1 MGVQCGTGL
10 TWPMSAATRASGR
23 KPNALW
29 QDWNSLRGVHHRIS
43 HYPSWLR
50 MLARTGKTRR
60 LHCSKR
66 LTRSIPAYSSRSKW
80 IHTTIRCAATRVSR
94 IYCGVWAWPIATRP
108 RKVPRSLDASSNRN
122 REDGAGQP
130 LVLSVF
136 VPSVKP
142 FTRGIH
148 MPRFT
153 RTLLIVSL
161 ATSMLLSGSAAQEPT
176 ALPTPDER
184 YKADLLLVV
193 AHPDDE
199 GAATPY
205 LARALDEHRRIA
217 VVFGTRGSSG
227 ANEAGAEQAGALG
240 AIREIEARNAL
251 TTLGIN
257 NVWFLGGK
265 DTASQNV
272 LQSLANWD
280 HGASL
285 EQLVRLVRLTR
296 PEVILTFL
304 PGTFIGEDH
313 GDHQAAGLLATEA
326 FDLAGDP
333 SAFPEQVA
341 GPTKRLEPFLENL
354 RPWQP
359 KKIYYFPDADR
370 EDIFRG
376 KGPDYSVKE
385 ISKSSKQPY
394 WRMALDSFRAHQ
406 TQAKSFLDKVAQM
419 DETQIEKMA
428 TSDSFWTEALH
439 FVLGKSLVGGSVTG
453 DIFEGVT
460 PGAIPFARPEVSAE
474 PARPE
479 LLVELGGP
487 YSFYAEFRRAHGLM
501 NLPHPEPPEIALQGH
516 TTLVISL
523 CVRNRTGKTQ
533 EISLAASLPAG
544 WVVQA
549 GTGKFTVAAK
559 QPAATRIEILLPAVA
574 ETETK
579 KPEPQEI
586 SVHAESNGQ
595 SIGEIRLRVE
605 LRKRA

>member
-1 MGVQCGTGL
+1 MKRL
-10 TWPMSAATRASGR
+10 ATQLILALVSFSQMRASG
-23 KPNALW
+23 
-29 QDWNSLRGVHHRIS
+29 
-43 HYPSWLR
+43 
-50 MLARTGKTRR
+50 
-60 LHCSKR
+60 
-66 LTRSIPAYSSRSKW
+66 
-80 IHTTIRCAATRVSR
+80 
-94 IYCGVWAWPIATRP
+94 
-108 RKVPRSLDASSNRN
+108 
-122 REDGAGQP
+122 
-130 LVLSVF
+130 
-136 VPSVKP
+136 
-142 FTRGIH
+142 
-148 MPRFT
+148 
-153 RTLLIVSL
+153 
-161 ATSMLLSGSAAQEPT
+161 AQEPK
-176 ALPTPDER
+176 ALPLPDER
-184 YKADLLLVV
+184 YKADILLVV

-205 LARALDEHRRIA
+205 LARALDEHKRIA

-227 ANEAGAEQAGALG
+227 ANEAGAEQSAALG

-251 TTLGIN
+251 TTLGIT

-313 GDHQAAGLLATEA
+313 GDHQASGLLATEA

-333 SAFPEQVA
+333 ASFPEQLA

-359 KKIYYFPDADR
+359 KKIYYFADADR

-406 TQAKSFLDKVAQM
+406 TQAKSFLDKIAQM
-419 DETQIEKMA
+419 DETEIEKTA
-428 TSDSFWTEALH
+428 TSDGGWTDALH

-453 DIFEGVT
+453 DVFDGIT
-460 PGAIPFARPEVSAE
+460 PGAIPFARPDVSPE

-479 LLVELGGP
+479 LSVELGGP
-487 YSFYAEFRRAHGLM
+487 YSFYAEFRRAHGLT
-501 NLPHPEPPEIALQGH
+501 NLPHPEPPEIALQAPG
-516 TTLVISL
+516 TLVIPL
-523 CVRNRTGKTQ
+523 WIRNRTAKTQ
-533 EISLAASLPAG
+533 EIMLSAALPAA
-544 WVVQA
+544 WTTQS
-549 GTGKFTVAAK
+549 GTGKFTVAPK
-559 QPAATRIEILLPAVA
+559 QVAAARIEVNLPAPA
-574 ETETK
+574 GNGGK

-595 SIGEIRLRVE
+595 SIGEIKLRVE
-605 LRKRA
+605 PRKRALPQ